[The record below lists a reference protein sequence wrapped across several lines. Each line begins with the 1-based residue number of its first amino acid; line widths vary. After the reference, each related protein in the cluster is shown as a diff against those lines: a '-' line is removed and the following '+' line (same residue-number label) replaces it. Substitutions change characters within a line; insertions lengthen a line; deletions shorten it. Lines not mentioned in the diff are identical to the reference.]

1 MLNFQ
6 AEPSGCLLKS
16 NFTIFTEKLNIQTT
30 LLTMNYID
38 IVLGILLI
46 IAAVQGFRKG
56 FIIEFASLAALIL
69 GIWGGIKFSDFT
81 ARMITKYTG
90 YHSDY
95 LSLIA
100 FFVTFILIVILIHF
114 MGKLLDSVVKAA
126 MLGFLNRLAGI
137 IFGVLKTALILS
149 ILILLF
155 DEVDQNVHILPA
167 KQKEESKIYEPMK
180 QVVPTLLP
188 FIKLW
193 NLNDR
198 DKKQDQK
205 TLQQVK
211 TKTT

>member
-1 MLNFQ
+1 
-6 AEPSGCLLKS
+6 
-16 NFTIFTEKLNIQTT
+16 
-30 LLTMNYID
+30 MNYID
-38 IVLGILLI
+38 IVLGIFLF

-81 ARMITKYTG
+81 ARLITKYTG

-95 LSLIA
+95 LTIIA
-100 FFVTFILIVILIHF
+100 FFITFILIVILIHM
-114 MGKLLDSVVKAA
+114 MGKMLDSVVKAA
-126 MLGFLNRLAGI
+126 MLGFLNRLAGV
-137 IFGVLKTALILS
+137 IFGVLKIALILS
-149 ILILLF
+149 ILLLLF
-155 DEVDQNVHILPA
+155 DEVDQNVHILPT

-193 NLNDR
+193 EIKDR
-198 DKKQDQK
+198 DNKEEMKPSQK
-205 TLQQVK
+205 VK